1 MVRGSFL
8 WRHRVMLTSG
18 ILMLLA
24 LHMLSAGLAPGARA
38 EKPSLALLWSLKP
51 IQTIEADIANDTT
64 GFFHDYFDLVNVRQE
79 NLRLKQQVA
88 ALEGRRTRLAE
99 LESENRHLSDLLE
112 LREVIAMPALAA
124 RVIGADETELSST
137 LVLSEGSSGG
147 LRRDMAVISTDGV
160 VGKLIAVAPNASRV
174 LLINDHNSGL
184 DAFDQ
189 RGRARG
195 IVTGLLNGGL
205 TMKYVDRTE
214 DVKPGD
220 SVVTSGMDGIFPR
233 GLLVGQI
240 TRVSQEG
247 PGLFLNVD
255 VQPATNFRKL
265 EQVLILTHKPPQLAP
280 DTKG

>member
-1 MVRGSFL
+1 
-8 WRHRVMLTSG
+8 
-18 ILMLLA
+18 
-24 LHMLSAGLAPGARA
+24 
-38 EKPSLALLWSLKP
+38 
-51 IQTIEADIANDTT
+51 
-64 GFFHDYFDLVNVRQE
+64 
-79 NLRLKQQVA
+79 
-88 ALEGRRTRLAE
+88 
-99 LESENRHLSDLLE
+99 
-112 LREVIAMPALAA
+112 
-124 RVIGADETELSST
+124 
-137 LVLSEGSSGG
+137 
-147 LRRDMAVISTDGV
+147 
-160 VGKLIAVAPNASRV
+160 
-174 LLINDHNSGL
+174 LINDHNSGL

>member
-1 MVRGSFL
+1 
-8 WRHRVMLTSG
+8 MLTSG

-124 RVIGADETELSST
+124 RVIGADATELSST
-137 LVLSEGSSGG
+137 LILSEGSSGG

-220 SVVTSGMDGIFPR
+220 SVVTSGMDGIFPH